1 MLKITMPL
9 STTAAVS
16 GTQFTEWH
24 SVAMV
29 DFDLNGDEK
38 SVNITLRGAIAG
50 DSAQTLLDFLKAVSS
65 FIGTRWTLQMQDLKI
80 LSVQGMRYLVRFAKI
95 MRKRGCAVEV
105 RGIHRNV
112 YATML
117 EAGHHRVFAWAD

>member
-9 STTAAVS
+9 SAAGPADNS
-16 GTQFTEWH
+16 PFTEWR

-29 DFDLNGDEK
+29 DLDLYGKDK

-50 DSAQTLLDFLKAVSS
+50 DSAATLLDFLKAVSS
-65 FIGTRWTLQMQDLKI
+65 FFGTRWTLQMQDLRI
-80 LSVQGMRYLVRFAKI
+80 LSVQGMRYLVRFAKV

-112 YATML
+112 YATLL
-117 EAGHHRVFAWAD
+117 EAGHHQDFAWAD